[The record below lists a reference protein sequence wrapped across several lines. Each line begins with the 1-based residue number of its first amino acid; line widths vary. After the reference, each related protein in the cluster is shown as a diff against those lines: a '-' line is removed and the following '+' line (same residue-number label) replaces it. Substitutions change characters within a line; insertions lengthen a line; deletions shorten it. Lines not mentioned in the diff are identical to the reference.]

1 MKNLSLI
8 IGAILLSLT
17 SFAQI
22 KYWSGINSDQWNNAA
37 NWNPVGIPAS
47 TDSVEIGNGNNVV
60 LTGTPAIITKLRIT
74 ANAKLTIDDANTSL
88 NIFNSPNVGLHMNLS
103 GDLVIAAGV
112 LAISDSQGSALV
124 VEDRAT
130 IVNDGIISI
139 RWFYTGYGLLLD
151 HNNSIIQNNGS
162 IFVGMSPGTNPDY
175 CIRAQKG
182 TINNMEAALINVSWC
197 EGASVTPLEIVT
209 GVYFDNLG
217 ELNVSSINCEM
228 N

>member
-1 MKNLSLI
+1 MKNLGLTV
-8 IGAILLSLT
+8 AIMLLSL
-17 SFAQI
+17 SGFAQI
-22 KYWSGINSDQWNNAA
+22 KYWSGINSDQWNNAG
-37 NWNPVGIPAS
+37 NWNPVGIPMS

-60 LTGTPAIITKLRIT
+60 LTGAPAIVTKLRIT

-103 GDLVIAAGV
+103 GDLVIADGV

-139 RWFYTGYGLLLD
+139 RWFFAGYGLLLD
-151 HNNSIIQNNGS
+151 HNDSIIQNNGS

-175 CIRAQKG
+175 CIKAQKG
-182 TINNMEAALINVSWC
+182 TINNTESALINVSWC
-197 EGASVTPLEIVT
+197 EGSNVTPIEIVT

-217 ELNVSSINCEM
+217 EVNVSSYNCDV